1 MMQRGGGVQE
11 IVVWYVHVI
20 HIHNAAHSQPGD
32 ARFWACVIKLFCQGN
47 YSNYPSYS
55 VRAIILSGQLF
66 IIMLV
71 GSQVPMMQFGR
82 LVQKSFLSGQLI
94 KYLHS

>member
-32 ARFWACVIKLFCQGN
+32 ARFGACVIKLFCQGN
-47 YSNYPSYS
+47 YSNIHARGQSGPDDAIWEACAKKFS
-55 VRAIILSGQLF
+55 VRSIN
-66 IIMLV
+66 
-71 GSQVPMMQFGR
+71 
-82 LVQKSFLSGQLI
+82 
-94 KYLHS
+94 